1 MSHERRTPLS
11 LIQLHRMHY
20 MWYCG
25 LIVSS
30 SLILMGTTPVLAEDW
45 RVSLSTSFN
54 YLRGDYGTDSDT
66 TLIYVPFT
74 VRVAPTERLTLGV
87 TVPYIRLTSQ
97 NIVLTGGGVAVRNV
111 GERRTEGG
119 LGDLLLRGEYILV
132 QEQPIIPEIMGLIKI
147 KAPTA
152 DEDKGLGT
160 GEFDE
165 TLGLSFSKTFAQR
178 LVTYLDLT
186 YTFIGSPPGVDFDN
200 TFGWSIG
207 AAYRVARPVTLYGF
221 LDGATA
227 VSPDQD
233 DPLELRF
240 GAEVRVSEAIKLT
253 GSITVGLTDGSPD
266 YGLSG
271 GLVYRF

>member
-1 MSHERRTPLS
+1 MSHDRPTSPFLLQIHRTHH
-11 LIQLHRMHY
+11 I
-20 MWYCG
+20 WYCG

-30 SLILMGTTPVLAEDW
+30 LLVLMSTTPGGAEDW
-45 RVSLSTSFN
+45 KVSLSTSFN
-54 YLRGDYGTDSDT
+54 YLRGDYGTESDT

-74 VRVAPTERLTLGV
+74 VRVAPTERLILGV
-87 TVPYIRLTSQ
+87 TVPYIRLTAQ
-97 NIVLTGGGVAVRNV
+97 NIVLTGGGVAVRGA
-111 GERRTEGG
+111 GERQTEDG
-119 LGDLLLRGEYILV
+119 LGDVLLRGEYIV
-132 QEQPIIPEIMGLIKI
+132 VEEKPSIPEIRGSIKI

-165 TLGLSFSKTFAQR
+165 TLGLSLSKTFAQR

-186 YTFIGSPPGVDFDN
+186 YTFIGTPPGVDFDN

-207 AAYRVARPVTLYGF
+207 AAYLIARPVTVYGF

-227 VSPDQD
+227 VSPGQD
-233 DPLELRF
+233 DPLEFRF
-240 GAEVRVSEAIKLT
+240 GAEFRVTRAIRLT
-253 GSITVGLTDGSPD
+253 STVTVGLTDGSPD

-271 GLVYRF
+271 GLVFRY

>member
-1 MSHERRTPLS
+1 MSYDRRTSLS
-11 LIQLHRMHY
+11 LLQLHRMHY
-20 MWYCG
+20 MRYCG

-30 SLILMGTTPVLAEDW
+30 FLVLMGTTPVFAEDW
-45 RVSLSTSFN
+45 RVSFSTSFN

-74 VRVAPTERLTLGV
+74 VRVAPTERLILGV
-87 TVPYIRLTSQ
+87 TVPYIRLTAQ
-97 NIVLTGGGVAVRNV
+97 NIVLTGGGVAVREV
-111 GERRTEGG
+111 SERQTEDG
-119 LGDLLLRGEYILV
+119 LGDILLRGEYILV
-132 QEQPIIPEIMGLIKI
+132 EEEPIIPEIRGLIKI
-147 KAPTA
+147 KFPSA

-165 TLGLSFSKTFAQR
+165 TLGLLFSKTFGQR

-186 YTFIGSPPGVDFDN
+186 YTFIGAPPGIDFDN

-207 AAYRVARPVTLYGF
+207 AAYLVARPVTLYGF

-227 VSPDQD
+227 VSPGQD

-240 GAEVRVSEAIKLT
+240 GAEVRVTRAIRLT
-253 GSITVGLTDGSPD
+253 GSVTVGLTDGSPD
-266 YGLSG
+266 YGLSS
-271 GLVYRF
+271 GLVFRF